1 MSATLP
7 DDSAITVPAALTFNQ
22 LAASSERRRTVQ
34 RRRFG
39 GPPAPTTEPSPSS
52 ATLGRTPRRHKRI
65 EQPNHRS
72 RKRTRRENK
81 AEADRQKQ
89 RPFRRDTVL
98 AKERDDRELPQSPA
112 ADRDRDEVH
121 ADHYR
126 EQHGGVGDG
135 QHEALG
141 ASDRPDH
148 HDSEDVDEASEGQDQ
163 R

>member
-7 DDSAITVPAALTFNQ
+7 DDPAITVPATRTFTQ
-22 LAASSERRRTVQ
+22 PSAPSERRRTVQ
-34 RRRFG
+34 RRHLAR
-39 GPPAPTTEPSPSS
+39 PPAPTTEPSSSS
-52 ATLGRTPRRHKRI
+52 ASLGRTPRRHERI

-81 AEADRQKQ
+81 AEADREKQ
-89 RPFRRDTVL
+89 CPFRRDTVIS
-98 AKERDDRELPQSPA
+98 EQRDDGKLAQAPA
-112 ADRDRDEVH
+112 ADRDRYERH

-126 EQHGGVGDG
+126 VQHGGIGDR

-148 HDSEDVDEASEGQDQ
+148 
-163 R
+163 